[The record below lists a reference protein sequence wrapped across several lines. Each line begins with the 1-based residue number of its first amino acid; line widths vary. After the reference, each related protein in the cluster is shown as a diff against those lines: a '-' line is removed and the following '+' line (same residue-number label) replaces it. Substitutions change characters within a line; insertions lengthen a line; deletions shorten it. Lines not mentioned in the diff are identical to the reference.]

1 MTSSQPLLVGVDVG
15 TTRVKAGLINLDGRE
30 LGQGAV
36 PTVWQR
42 RRTGAEARPDD
53 FVRAVGD
60 VLAGLLKR
68 APPGEILGV
77 GITSMA
83 ETAVLV
89 DSDGRGLGPAVAWY
103 DRRAEADVAAMEA
116 ELTREEIDHRTGLG
130 IGPIPTVAMLRWLM
144 RSHPEVRGAVNAL
157 SVAEWAVHSL
167 GGTIAAEPSLA
178 SRTGALAINGRR
190 WWPEVIQWA
199 GLPETMFPDLLP
211 AGASWGRARA
221 PSGALGRLEGAA
233 LTVGGH
239 DHLVAAIGSGVTTA
253 GQVMDSCGTAEAL
266 VRAIPADATRDPAHG
281 LPRGIAT
288 GWHALEDHYCL
299 LAGLPLGI
307 ELTPLLARL
316 GASHRRGRAS
326 LDDAALA
333 RLDGS
338 VSDEEVPPAAREWL
352 AALKETVL
360 RASASLRGLED
371 IGGPI
376 AELRISGG
384 WAANPVLRRLKIDA
398 FPNTVYPRVLEAGAR
413 GAALLAGKA
422 AGAFGS
428 VDAFPPPALAD
439 EPAADDP
446 GPDPSRCLSLPNQ
459 PNESLLP

>member
-1 MTSSQPLLVGVDVG
+1 
-15 TTRVKAGLINLDGRE
+15 
-30 LGQGAV
+30 
-36 PTVWQR
+36 
-42 RRTGAEARPDD
+42 
-53 FVRAVGD
+53 
-60 VLAGLLKR
+60 
-68 APPGEILGV
+68 
-77 GITSMA
+77 
-83 ETAVLV
+83 
-89 DSDGRGLGPAVAWY
+89 
-103 DRRAEADVAAMEA
+103 
-116 ELTREEIDHRTGLG
+116 
-130 IGPIPTVAMLRWLM
+130 
-144 RSHPEVRGAVNAL
+144 
-157 SVAEWAVHSL
+157 
-167 GGTIAAEPSLA
+167 
-178 SRTGALAINGRR
+178 
-190 WWPEVIQWA
+190 
-199 GLPETMFPDLLP
+199 
-211 AGASWGRARA
+211 
-221 PSGALGRLEGAA
+221 
-233 LTVGGH
+233 
-239 DHLVAAIGSGVTTA
+239 
-253 GQVMDSCGTAEAL
+253 MDSCGTAEAL

-281 LPRGIAT
+281 LRRGIAT

-307 ELTPLLARL
+307 ELTPLLAGL
-316 GASHRRGRAS
+316 GPSHRLGRAS

-333 RLDGS
+333 LLDGS

-428 VDAFPPPALAD
+428 VDAFPPPAMADEPAAD

-446 GPDPSRCLSLPNQ
+446 GPDPSPCLSLPNQ
-459 PNESLLP
+459 PNESFLP